1 MEIYSQSTAFLMQNW
16 NASVVTTVVPTPCG
30 IFHYFAVEMNF
41 WPRVSVMLHIRGFK
55 WQSSILLHS
64 FDFHSYSWLQVRTRR
79 IHHTVAT
86 LTAAV
91 VAGSQ

>member
-16 NASVVTTVVPTPCG
+16 NACVVTTAVPTPCG

-41 WPRVSVMLHIRGFK
+41 WPSVSVVLHIRGFK
-55 WQSSILLHS
+55 WQAV
-64 FDFHSYSWLQVRTRR
+64 FFC
-79 IHHTVAT
+79 IHLTFTATVGSRLEQGEYIHTVAT